1 MSADMRGQ
9 LELLIL
15 RALDAGPAHGYAII
29 ERIRQRSGGVLE
41 IAEGSAYPALHALER
56 AGLLESVWAKEAGR
70 RRKTYQLTR
79 TGQRRLAELTREYRR
94 FARGMSAV
102 LGAST

>member
-1 MSADMRGQ
+1 MSAETRGQ

-15 RALDAGPAHGYAII
+15 HALNAGPAHGYAII

-41 IAEGSAYPALHALER
+41 IAEGSAYPALHSLER
-56 AGLLESVWAKEAGR
+56 AGLLESVWAQEAGR
-70 RRKTYQLTR
+70 KRRTYQLTR
-79 TGQRRLAELTREYRR
+79 RGQLRLAELTQEYRQ
-94 FARGMSAV
+94 FAQGMSAV

>member
-1 MSADMRGQ
+1 MSAETRGQ

-15 RALDAGPAHGYAII
+15 HALDAGPAHGYAII

-41 IAEGSAYPALHALER
+41 IAEGSAYPALHSLER
-56 AGLLESVWAKEAGR
+56 AGLLESVWAQEAGR
-70 RRKTYQLTR
+70 KRRTYQLTR
-79 TGQRRLAELTREYRR
+79 RGQRRLAELTQEYRQ
-94 FARGMSAV
+94 FAQGMSAV